1 MQYDLISCP
10 FSMLNRIA
18 QVTTLTMK
26 ATRVRI
32 EFTRDAWKQFTQLN
46 HSAIPAFI
54 RAINMK
60 ADLALYIVAHEEK
73 NIHLDSECQE
83 VCYQPGIFLILRKEH
98 GVWYITDVIT
108 TGMVVDY
115 APVFFWTRVKRG
127 CSVLAARMLI
137 CWRRVKAHGQWLA
150 EQILENDSTI
160 SGGTLYA

>member
-32 EFTRDAWKQFTQLN
+32 VFTRDAWKQFTQLN
-46 HSAIPAFI
+46 HSAIPAFF
-54 RAINMK
+54 RAINVK

-83 VCYQPGIFLILRKEH
+83 ICYQPGLYLILRKEH
-98 GVWYITDVIT
+98 GVWYITDVFT
-108 TGMVVDY
+108 TGAAAEY
-115 APVFFWTRVKRG
+115 APVYFWTRIKRG
-127 CSVLAARMLI
+127 FQVLAARILVS
-137 CWRRVKAHGQWLA
+137 WRRMKAGSNATEAGGQFY
-150 EQILENDSTI
+150 E
-160 SGGTLYA
+160 